1 MNDNAINPVA
11 PSGALA
17 RNAPSRI
24 LVSKQL
30 NSYPAFTSEQALAAL
45 RPHRFGCPTP
55 RRALEEMTCEPQSTI
70 QIP

>member
-1 MNDNAINPVA
+1 MTDTAINPVA

-17 RNAPSRI
+17 RNAPSRT

-30 NSYPAFTSEQALAAL
+30 KSYSAFTSEQALAAL
-45 RPHRFGCPTP
+45 TP
-55 RRALEEMTCEPQSTI
+55 RRFGSATPRRTLEKMTCEPQSPI